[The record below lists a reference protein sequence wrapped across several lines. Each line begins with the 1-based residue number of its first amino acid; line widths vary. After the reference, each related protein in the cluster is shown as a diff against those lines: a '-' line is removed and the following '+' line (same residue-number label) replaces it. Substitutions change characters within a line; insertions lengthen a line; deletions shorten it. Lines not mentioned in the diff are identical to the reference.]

1 MCSMRLGPSLAVVVT
16 LSLTLLIAGV
26 IGLGVA
32 IRHGVVA
39 LPDVNMHLGGLVI
52 IAVTTGTSECPP
64 YSPCPNLPGDYYA
77 VWVFQK
83 AALDRVSV
91 SSRPMLIMP
100 MKDRYDRSLYNDAG
114 HTRRG

>member
-32 IRHGVVA
+32 IGHGVVTP
-39 LPDVNMHLGGLVI
+39 PDLDMHLGGLEI
-52 IAVTTGTSECPP
+52 IAVTTGTSECSP
-64 YSPCPNLPGDYYA
+64 YTPCPNLPGDYYV

-83 AALDRVSV
+83 AALDHVSV
-91 SSRPMLIMP
+91 SGRRLFIML
-100 MKDRYDRSLYNDAG
+100 MKHYRS
-114 HTRRG
+114 